1 MMPAA
6 VVPVMAVPFSFD
18 QPEHPLRVA
27 EVSPDLADVHSRPF
41 LDSFRA
47 YVSARFC

>member
-1 MMPAA
+1 MPAT
-6 VVPVMAVPFSFD
+6 VVPVMAVPLPFD
-18 QPEHPLRVA
+18 QPEHSLRVA
-27 EVSPDLADVHSRPF
+27 EVLPDLADVHSRPF